1 MSDNRTDLPSTSA
14 PNFNQ
19 RLRETIQTYLGRQ
32 GNPLDRGLTLRDLI
46 ESGIVKLRD
55 GFTLRPG
62 QATVPIEPGPGVV
75 DTYEPDLTP
84 PPTPSGFKATAGIS
98 NLIIEHDAPIYTQG
112 HGHLRT
118 RLYGKIVNT
127 GDPLPTFADA
137 AEIAQFSGAVYAHPS
152 NPATTWRLWIKWETV
167 DGVLSAT
174 PAGGTN
180 GLAVTTGQDVSS
192 LLTALTGEI
201 TESQLYQAL
210 QSRINL
216 VDGPDTLSG
225 SVAARIK
232 TLSSTVNN
240 NTTAIQTEATTRAN
254 ADNSLFA
261 QYTVKIDTNGF
272 VSGFGLSSQT
282 VNGVPVS
289 DFQIR
294 SDRFSITNPS
304 VSLVTVSSLTRSTTT
319 ATLTTSTAHGL
330 VVGDTFTLR
339 GVTNDTNW
347 NGAYTVLTRPSTTQI
362 TFTVANNLTTPA
374 TGTMKVGKT
383 AIPFIVDGGVVYM
396 ASAMIKDATI
406 TAAKIADL
414 AVDNAKIANVAADKL
429 TAGSIAV
436 GQHIQSAGYVAG
448 SAGWRINGD
457 GNAEFSNAT
466 VRGTVYA
473 TNGQFWGTLLGGA
486 ASSYSSGLGFY
497 AGGGTT
503 ADGTNYRWRVGSP
516 TGARIQWNGSAVEV
530 YNSSNQL
537 AFSSGGITASQVSG
551 LGTLATQNSVSTGQ
565 VTGLGS
571 LATQSSV
578 NWSTQITNIP
588 EFGNFA
594 YLSSITSANISTYI
608 AGAAIGTAYIA
619 DAAITQAKIGSAA
632 VGSAQIADAAIT
644 TAKIGTAQIDTLRLA
659 GRSVTFPQSAY
670 TGGMVSSTSE
680 LTLQTLTVSS
690 TGEPALLVFSS
701 YVYCSTKEV
710 LTFNLYRDGSRIYTA
725 GGGANYYQQIGG
737 EQVVCGT
744 VIDQPAAGT
753 HTYTMTIGNSGTTA
767 GLWGSSRCMTYLEC
781 KR

>member
-1 MSDNRTDLPSTSA
+1 MSDNRTDLPSPSA

-62 QATVPIEPGPGVV
+62 QPTVPIEPGPGVV

-84 PPTPSGFKATAGIS
+84 PPTPSGFTATAAIS
-98 NLIIEHDAPIYTQG
+98 NIIVEHDAPLYTQG

-137 AEIAQFSGAVYAHPS
+137 AEIAQFSGTVHAQPT

-167 DGVLSAT
+167 DGVLSAD

-180 GLAVTTGQDVSS
+180 GLAVTTGQDVSK
-192 LLTALTGEI
+192 LVLAMTGPGNPFKVVTEQLTLPDGTVVPTG
-201 TESQLYQAL
+201 TY
-210 QSRINL
+210 
-216 VDGPDTLSG
+216 
-225 SVAARIK
+225 
-232 TLSSTVNN
+232 
-240 NTTAIQTEATTRAN
+240 TADAFIH
-254 ADNSLFA
+254 
-261 QYTVKIDTNGF
+261 NG
-272 VSGFGLSSQT
+272 
-282 VNGVPVS
+282 
-289 DFQIR
+289 
-294 SDRFSITNPS
+294 
-304 VSLVTVSSLTRSTTT
+304 
-319 ATLTTSTAHGL
+319 
-330 VVGDTFTLR
+330 
-339 GVTNDTNW
+339 
-347 NGAYTVLTRPSTTQI
+347 QI
-362 TFTVANNLTTPA
+362 T
-374 TGTMKVGKT
+374 
-383 AIPFIVDGGVVYM
+383 
-396 ASAMIKDATI
+396 
-406 TAAKIADL
+406 
-414 AVDNAKIANVAADKL
+414 NAKIANLAVDSAKIASVSADKI

-457 GNAEFSNAT
+457 GNAELSNAT

-537 AFSSGGITASQVSG
+537 ALSSGGITASQVSG
-551 LGTLATQNSVSTGQ
+551 LGA
-565 VTGLGS
+565 

-578 NWSTQITNIP
+578 NWNTQITNIP
-588 EFGNFA
+588 AFGNFA
-594 YLSSITSANISTYI
+594 YLNSITSANISTYI
-608 AGAAIGTAYIA
+608 DGAAIGTAYIA
-619 DAAITQAKIGSAA
+619 DAAITQAKIGNLA

-644 TAKIGTAQIDTLRLA
+644 TAKIGSAAVDTLQLA
-659 GRSVTFPQSAY
+659 GQAVTIPVSAY
-670 TGGMVSSTSE
+670 TSGNITITGSTETTVQSVS
-680 LTLQTLTVSS
+680 LTS
-690 TGEPALLVFSS
+690 TGAPIFLLFTANIRNGNGLVEAGDSYYYNPVPTEIRIYRGATQIQRTSFSES
-701 YVYCSTKEV
+701 GAMAVTIKDTAGAGNVTYYAKAYSIGGTQA
-710 LTFNLYRDGSRIYTA
+710 DGSSNA
-725 GGGANYYQQIGG
+725 
-737 EQVVCGT
+737 VVS
-744 VIDQPAAGT
+744 AR
-753 HTYTMTIGNSGTTA
+753 S
-767 GLWGSSRCMTYLEC
+767 LFLLET